1 MSRGRPVSPVGAVGL
16 SHADAASDADPSRH
30 GSYHVRPAA
39 EEHIATSSQGTIM
52 QVLVRTDHNI
62 EGHEAL
68 SDRITDVVEGGLAR
82 VKDRITRVDVHL
94 SDENSDKKGGAL
106 DVRCVMEA
114 RIEGRP
120 PVAVTDHG
128 ATVDQAVSGAT
139 HKLTRSVDRLF
150 ERLHD
155 RRSRGRGASK

>member
-1 MSRGRPVSPVGAVGL
+1 
-16 SHADAASDADPSRH
+16 
-30 GSYHVRPAA
+30 
-39 EEHIATSSQGTIM
+39 M